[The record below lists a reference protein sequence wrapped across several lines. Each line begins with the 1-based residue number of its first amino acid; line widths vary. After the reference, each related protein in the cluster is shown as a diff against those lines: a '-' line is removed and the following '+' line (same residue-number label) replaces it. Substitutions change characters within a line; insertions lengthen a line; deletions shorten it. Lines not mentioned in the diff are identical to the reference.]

1 MKEDNFLKKKKGIVN
16 LLLLLIAILTIGGCA
31 IKIENLDIML
41 PSSDKIPLRVGL
53 YMSPEFRN
61 YIYSKQ
67 GAKFHIGEGLSIGA
81 EKALK
86 QVFNE
91 VVIINNKSD
100 ISNQNIKAV
109 ISPEILDVDLS
120 ISYNDVIYFFRT
132 SCRWTISGADSKVYY
147 NDTITGV
154 GKHNSFASGTTR
166 AKKALTNAIE
176 NHYFKFIE
184 QMLSSKWWEN
194 IK

>member
-1 MKEDNFLKKKKGIVN
+1 MKDNGYMKKKVIVN
-16 LLLLLIAILTIGGCA
+16 LLLLLVTILTIGGCA
-31 IKIENLDIML
+31 TKIEKLDIKL

-53 YMSPEFRN
+53 YMSPEFRK
-61 YIYSKQ
+61 YTYST
-67 GAKFHIGEGLSIGA
+67 GGLVTPIGKFYIGEGLSIGA

-109 ISPEILDVDLS
+109 ISPEILDVAAEQ
-120 ISYNDVIYFFRT
+120 NVVFFKML
-132 SCRWTISGADSKVYY
+132 CRWTISGADGKIYY

-154 GKHNSFASGTTR
+154 GKDTSLAFATR
-166 AKKALTNAIE
+166 ERKAMTKAIE
-176 NHYFKFIE
+176 NHYYKFIE